1 MTRFAEGTKT
11 GKKPTN
17 KVKKAILARD
27 HSLGR
32 EYLGSDEAI
41 SINDFTWQD
50 PFKDGK
56 RDTSMGSVTAPPQHL
71 PSTGPTANA
80 ALLGHHG
87 RNNSQGSVGMPPPY
101 MHGGPGPNQL
111 PSMPPPD
118 YYGRVTSGEPRREYS
133 NGSLGSWGAVPYP
146 PPPAG
151 PPMHQ
156 RSGSWTHQL
165 PPQSPQHGGHHQRSG
180 SWGGGGVGGGGGGR
194 VNSLSFNPLA
204 GANVSRPADYQ
215 AFENSRSG
223 SGYWGE
229 QMLPPGTHSHPPQ
242 PPPPGA
248 YGGYNMS
255 GGSIGHHGP
264 PPQATYRQSPPSL
277 HSTPSP
283 PYNVMNIAK
292 TWSGGGGEGQRTW
305 SGDHAPPPYMGNP
318 QFDGQPRPVPGADT
332 SPSRDSADNNNSNH
346 IPRPTIVKRDTSN
359 QNENYETKPH
369 IKRAALNRD
378 QSATSNRLKEEC
390 MPGYF
395 DKEILNKE
403 MQTLQEDT
411 EQIRLSPVPDS
422 YVQTLENSKPQP
434 FSQDGRVSTMDAI
447 VNDLMAK
454 PSPLLGG
461 DRMSTIDVLE
471 GLVDEDYSDPFGETK
486 NTDDGRGNYIDNQKQ
501 NTSSTSIPKP
511 SSLTQANRL
520 TTQDLFRIADATDPL
535 PM

>member
-1 MTRFAEGTKT
+1 M
-11 GKKPTN
+11 
-17 KVKKAILARD
+17 ARD

-50 PFKDGK
+50 PFKDAK
-56 RDTSMGSVTAPPQHL
+56 RDTSMGSVTAPQHL

-80 ALLGHHG
+80 ASLDPHHG
-87 RNNSQGSVGMPPPY
+87 RNNSQGSVGMPPQF
-101 MHGGPGPNQL
+101 MHGGPNPNQQPAL
-111 PSMPPPD
+111 PPD
-118 YYGRVTSGEPRREYS
+118 YYGRVSSGEPRREYS
-133 NGSLGSWGAVPYP
+133 NGSLGSWGAVSYPYPHQAQPPP

-151 PPMHQ
+151 PHMHQ
-156 RSGSWTHQL
+156 RSGSWTHPL

-180 SWGGGGVGGGGGGR
+180 SWGGGGGGGGGGGR
-194 VNSLSFNPLA
+194 MHSLSCNPLS

-229 QMLPPGTHSHPPQ
+229 QMLPPGAHGHPPP

-255 GGSIGHHGP
+255 GGSIGP
-264 PPQATYRQSPPSL
+264 PPQATYRQIPSPS

-283 PYNVMNIAK
+283 PYNVMNIAR
-292 TWSGGGGEGQRTW
+292 TWSGGGGEVQRTW
-305 SGDHAPPPYMGNP
+305 SGDHPPPHPMGNP
-318 QFDGQPRPVPGADT
+318 QFDGRPRPVPGADT
-332 SPSRDSADNNNSNH
+332 SPSRDSANNNNNNH

-359 QNENYETKPH
+359 QNENYETKPQ

-395 DKEILNKE
+395 DKEILSKE

-411 EQIRLSPVPDS
+411 EQIRLSPGPDS
-422 YVQTLENSKPQP
+422 YVQPLENAKPQP
-434 FSQDGRVSTMDAI
+434 LSQDGRVSTMDAI
-447 VNDLMAK
+447 MNDLMAK
-454 PSPLLGG
+454 PSPLSGG
-461 DRMSTIDVLE
+461 DRVSTIDVLG
-471 GLVDEDYSDPFGETK
+471 GLVDEDYSDPFIDTK
-486 NTDDGRGNYIDNQKQ
+486 NTDDARGNYNDNQKQ
-501 NTSSTSIPKP
+501 NTSSTSIQKP
-511 SSLTQANRL
+511 SALTQANRL